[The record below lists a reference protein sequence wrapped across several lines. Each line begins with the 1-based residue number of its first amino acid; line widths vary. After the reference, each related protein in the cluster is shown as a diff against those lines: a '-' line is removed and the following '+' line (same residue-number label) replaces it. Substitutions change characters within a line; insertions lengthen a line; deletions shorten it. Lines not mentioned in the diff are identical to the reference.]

1 MSPVS
6 AGHLRQAWYSRA
18 NGDPARPCPTLT
30 TPHVFVRMARS
41 RGHSLRVLP
50 GRHLQRRLRSQGVY
64 SVRSWLLL
72 GATSCSLCPAG
83 THSSP
88 AGRTTAC
95 TKCLYVGLAP
105 SSDHVAET
113 DLLVVLRAEPAMP
126 RSLARIS
133 AKRVRR
139 APMPLESE
147 RPSAFRVRRAPTCTK
162 SRLSTNLSHS
172 MTDPHRLS

>member
-1 MSPVS
+1 M
-6 AGHLRQAWYSRA
+6 LCRQ
-18 NGDPARPCPTLT
+18 C
-30 TPHVFVRMARS
+30 
-41 RGHSLRVLP
+41 LP
-50 GRHLQRRLRSQGVY
+50 GTYAKHGTLAQMATLLDLARHSRRRMCLFAWLAVEATHCEYCPAGTFNDAFGAKECIPCDRGFY
-64 SVRSWLLL
+64 SAA

-147 RPSAFRVRRAPTCTK
+147 RPSAFHVRRAPTCTK
-162 SRLSTNLSHS
+162 SPLYEALALN
-172 MTDPHRLS
+172 D